1 MSSMSW
7 PLRHRPGWR
16 RGEITGNISFN
27 SLIIPTLYRDTWKWV
42 NKAVQKLI
50 RYDLREGSTVSIVSF
65 SNVTRI
71 EARMEAVSGE
81 SRERIADTLPGKDT
95 YIGCLN

>member
-1 MSSMSW
+1 MSW
-7 PLRHRPGWR
+7 PLRHQPGWR
-16 RGEITGNISFN
+16 RGEIRGNISFH
-27 SLIIPTLYRDTWKWV
+27 SLFTPTLYRDTWKWV

-81 SRERIADTLPGKDT
+81 SRERIADTVPGKDT
-95 YIGCLN
+95 YRGCLNCF